1 MPKIQSFNINFD
13 DYSLKNIAR
22 KILKNKKS
30 FRIVFTVNVDH
41 LRLYKKNP
49 ILKKYH
55 TKSDLITCDSK
66 ILRMISPFFGN
77 KITNVVTGSDLTN
90 FLFKSKMIKKKK
102 ILVVGPTYKEVSILS
117 KIVKLDI
124 NSYYPDMNFFKSKS
138 KINRAINIISKSK
151 PDIIFL
157 GLGFPKQ
164 EIFANKL
171 RKKISKNCI
180 CLCIGA
186 SLDFL
191 SRKQVRAPYIFQ
203 FLAFEWLWRLTKNPI
218 RLGPRYFKDFI
229 FILLLFF
236 NKLFGANYK
245 H

>member
-30 FRIVFTVNVDH
+30 FRVVFTVNVDI
-41 LRLYKKNP
+41 LRLYNKNP
-49 ILKKYH
+49 ILKRYH
-55 TKSDLITCDSK
+55 TQSDIITCDSK

-90 FLFKSKMIKKKK
+90 ILFKSKIIRKKK

-138 KINRAINIISKSK
+138 KINRAINIISKNK
-151 PDIIFL
+151 PNIIFL
-157 GLGFPKQ
+157 GLGNPKQ
-164 EIFANKL
+164 EIIANML
-171 RKKISKNCI
+171 RKKIRKNCI

-191 SRKQVRAPYIFQ
+191 SGKQVRAPYIFQ
-203 FLAFEWLWRLTKNPI
+203 ILALEWLWRLLKNPI
-218 RLGPRYFKDFI
+218 RLGPRYFQDFI
-229 FILLLFF
+229 FILVLFF
-236 NKLFGANYK
+236 QKLFGTNFKY
-245 H
+245 

>member
-1 MPKIQSFNINFD
+1 MPKIQSFDIKFD

-22 KILKNKKS
+22 KIFRNKKN
-30 FRIVFTVNVDH
+30 FRVVFTVNVDQ
-41 LRLYKKNP
+41 LRLYNKNP

-55 TKSDLITCDSK
+55 TQSDIITCDSK

-90 FLFKSKMIKKKK
+90 ILFKSKTIRKKK
-102 ILVVGPTYKEVSILS
+102 ILVVGPTCKEVSILS

-124 NSYYPDMNFFKSKS
+124 NSYYPDMSFFKSKS
-138 KINRAINIISKSK
+138 KINRAINIISKNK
-151 PDIIFL
+151 PNIIFL

-164 EIFANKL
+164 EIIANML
-171 RKKISKNCI
+171 RKKIRKNCI

-191 SRKQVRAPYIFQ
+191 SGKQVRAPYIFQ
-203 FLAFEWLWRLTKNPI
+203 ILALEWLWRLLKNPI
-218 RLGPRYFKDFI
+218 RLGPRYFQDFI
-229 FILLLFF
+229 FILVLFF
-236 NKLFGANYK
+236 QKLFGTNFKY
-245 H
+245 